1 MGEQYTGALLLRP
14 AAREDLP
21 ALRRLEALCFSD
33 PWSEEGL
40 ASQLSAESGE
50 TVVAQMDGETV
61 GYLAMTLI
69 PPEAEVC
76 RVAVDPHRRRLGLGR
91 RLLTDYFRRH
101 PETECVFLEVRESNL
116 AARGLYTALGFAEVG
131 CRRRYY
137 TNPTEDA
144 VVMKWERGEDLADSC
159 I

>member
-1 MGEQYTGALLLRP
+1 MGARMTLCLRF
-14 AAREDLP
+14 ATLEDLP
-21 ALRRLEALCFSD
+21 ALLRLETLCFSD

-50 TVVAQMDGETV
+50 TVVALLDGNAV

-76 RVAVDPHRRRLGLGR
+76 RVAVDPICRRMGIGR
-91 RLLTDYFRRH
+91 RLLSDFFERH
-101 PETECVFLEVRESNL
+101 PETESVFLEVRESNL
-116 AARGLYTALGFAEVG
+116 AARGLYGALGFAKVG
-131 CRRRYY
+131 SRRRYY

-144 VVMKWERGEDLADSC
+144 VVMKWERG
-159 I
+159 